1 MAMNLIKLCVGADSV
16 EDHRA
21 WIDFRLHQARAIGV
35 AAEQFHTTRMYPK
48 RADEIIGQGSLYWVI
63 KGQVQCRQ
71 RVLDIRRFTDNEGV
85 SRCKI
90 VLEPELILTSLQ
102 PKRPFQGWRYLRPED
117 APRDMADISGDG
129 EPMPDEM
136 RMELSELGL
145 I

>member
-1 MAMNLIKLCVGADSV
+1 MNLIKLCVGADSV
-16 EDHRA
+16 EDHRT
-21 WIDFRLHQARAIGV
+21 WIDFRLQQARAIGV
-35 AAEQFHTTRMYPK
+35 TAEQYHTTRMYPK

-90 VLEPELILTSLQ
+90 VLEPTLILTSLQ
-102 PKRPFQGWRYLRPED
+102 PKRPFQGWRYLRPDD

>member
-1 MAMNLIKLCVGADSV
+1 MNLIKLCVGADSV
-16 EDHRA
+16 EDHRT
-21 WIDFRLHQARAIGV
+21 WIDFRLQQARAIGV
-35 AAEQFHTTRMYPK
+35 TAEQYHTTRMYPK

-90 VLEPELILTSLQ
+90 VLEPTLILTSLQ

>member
-16 EDHRA
+16 EDHRT
-21 WIDFRLHQARAIGV
+21 WIDFRLQQARAIGV
-35 AAEQFHTTRMYPK
+35 TAEQYHTTRMYPK

-90 VLEPELILTSLQ
+90 VLEPTLILTSLQ
-102 PKRPFQGWRYLRPED
+102 PKRPFQGWRYLRPDD